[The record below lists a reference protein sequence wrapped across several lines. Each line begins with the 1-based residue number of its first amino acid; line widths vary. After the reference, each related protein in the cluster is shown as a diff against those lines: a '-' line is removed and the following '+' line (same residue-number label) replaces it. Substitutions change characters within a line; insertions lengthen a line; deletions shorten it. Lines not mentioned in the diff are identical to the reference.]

1 MKEKELQRQK
11 LEEKMKNIKKKR
23 KQRSP
28 DVPLLDENTSMVNRL
43 CHPRLENQGLQAA
56 LQEILHSQGQDIIE
70 FVLALFKKTISK
82 HPPEESLPFKDTP

>member
-1 MKEKELQRQK
+1 
-11 LEEKMKNIKKKR
+11 MKNIKKKR

-56 LQEILHSQGQDIIE
+56 LQKILHSQSQYIIE
-70 FVLALFKKTISK
+70 FVLALFQKAVSK
-82 HPPEESLPFKDTP
+82 HPTKKGFSFKDPARVLLI